1 MDKCNEWQHCSKG
14 CEGEIE
20 YSYNVSALDVKW
32 YVYYFE
38 SELRLVVN
46 V

>member
-1 MDKCNEWQHCSKG
+1 MTALLKG
-14 CEGEIE
+14 MGGRNWIL
-20 YSYNVSALDVKW
+20 SYNVSALDVKW